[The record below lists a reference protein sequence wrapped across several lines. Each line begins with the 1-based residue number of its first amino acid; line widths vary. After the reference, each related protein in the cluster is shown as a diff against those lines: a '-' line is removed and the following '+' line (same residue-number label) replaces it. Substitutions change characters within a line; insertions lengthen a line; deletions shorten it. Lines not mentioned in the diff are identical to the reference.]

1 MQSNAIFKPKI
12 QKHMTCLDYRLGDD
26 LVQTL
31 LRSILSEDLIKL
43 VGFRG
48 PVVFLQ
54 LQLLT
59 LQRTRPADNKR
70 NLLDDGGDANNEER
84 ANTVK

>member
-31 LRSILSEDLIKL
+31 LRSILGEDLIKL

-59 LQRTRPADNKR
+59 LQISKELYSMMVVMLITKSGRIQ
-70 NLLDDGGDANNEER
+70 
-84 ANTVK
+84 